1 MILLI
6 IKRALWAIPVLWAV
20 ATITFLLVRIVPGG
34 PFDAEKNLPPEIV
47 ANIKAKYHLD
57 KPVPEQYLLYL
68 TRLARGDLGVSY
80 KYVNR
85 TVNDI
90 LADALPVSIQ
100 LGALALA
107 IAVAIGVPLGTT
119 AAVRRGTIFDFSA
132 IALST
137 VGISVPSFLVGALL
151 IYIFGVW
158 LKVLP
163 VALWESMRHMI
174 LPALTLSFLP
184 TAYVAR
190 LTRASMLEVLQKDWV
205 RTARS
210 KGLSTYA
217 TTIKHV
223 LRNSLIPVVTILG
236 PLTAILI
243 TGSFTVEYIYAIP
256 GMGRF
261 FITAVINR
269 DYDLIMATS
278 LVFAFILIVSNTV
291 VDIAY
296 TYLDPRIRVKS

>member
-1 MILLI
+1 MLLLI
-6 IKRALWAIPVLWAV
+6 CKRALMAIPVLLMV

-57 KPVPEQYLLYL
+57 RPVHEQYFLYL
-68 TRLARGDLGVSY
+68 ERLVRGDLGVSY

-90 LADALPVSIQ
+90 LADALPVSVQ
-100 LGALALA
+100 LGALALLISVLA
-107 IAVAIGVPLGTT
+107 GIPLGSV
-119 AAVRRGTIFDFSA
+119 AAVKRGTSFDFAA

-137 VGISVPSFLVGALL
+137 AGISVPSFLVGALL
-151 IYIFGVW
+151 IYVFGIYW
-158 LKVLP
+158 KLLP
-163 VALWESMRHMI
+163 VALWESGKHMI
-174 LPALTLSFLP
+174 LPAVTLSFWP

-190 LTRASMLEVLQKDWV
+190 LTRASMLEVLEKDWV

-210 KGLSTYA
+210 KGLSSVRTVV
-217 TTIKHV
+217 KHV
-223 LRNSLIPVVTILG
+223 LRNSLVPVITVLG
-236 PLTAILI
+236 PLTAMLI

-278 LVFAFILIVSNTV
+278 LVFALILIVMNTL

-296 TYLDPRIRVKS
+296 TYLDPRIKVKS